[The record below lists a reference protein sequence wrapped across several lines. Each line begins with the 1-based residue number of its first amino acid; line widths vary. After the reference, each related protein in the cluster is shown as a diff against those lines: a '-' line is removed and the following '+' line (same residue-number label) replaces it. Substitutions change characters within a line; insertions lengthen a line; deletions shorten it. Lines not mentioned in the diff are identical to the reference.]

1 MGSFSSSSTR
11 MSHETPGDVKTRS
24 RVLSSF
30 TRPRLTRQDRRPSAG
45 DRLVPRPWALPTR
58 DDCRSDADTGCRE
71 WCLGAEGCAGGDR
84 GWGVMLPTGRP
95 LPQGVNHMLTFTN
108 CSRDRMAFLQG
119 DRPAGAQARLPHTE
133 PHWGVDGS
141 PHGDFCLGGRGAGG
155 PQAGGTQDSRLTAS
169 PGGPGP
175 GF

>member
-1 MGSFSSSSTR
+1 
-11 MSHETPGDVKTRS
+11 MSHATPGDVKTQPRRKHAHMS
-24 RVLSSF
+24 SAVSLVRVSHDTTDVPQLGTGWSPNPGRCPPGMTAGRTRTRGAGSSVCEQ
-30 TRPRLTRQDRRPSAG
+30 RGARAE
-45 DRLVPRPWALPTR
+45 
-58 DDCRSDADTGCRE
+58 TG
-71 WCLGAEGCAGGDR
+71 W
-84 GWGVMLPTGRP
+84 GWGVVFPAGRP

-119 DRPAGAQARLPHTE
+119 DRPAGAQARLPRTE

-141 PHGDFCLGGRGAGG
+141 PHGDFCLGGQGAGG